1 MPNDFY
7 MMAAF
12 FVVFPFPVPRA
23 AATDSWRY
31 RRRRNHFITKGAT
44 MKILVAEKLAKE
56 GLLIL
61 EKEPQI
67 QLDVKTGLS
76 REELLNIIDQYEGLV
91 IRSATKAD
99 RELLEKGK
107 SLKIVARAGVGLD
120 NVDLKAA
127 SERGIIVCNAPFGN
141 VNSVIEHTMALI
153 LAACRKLIKA
163 DTSLKNGAWDRSS
176 IKASELQG
184 KVAGVIGISKI
195 GGGVA
200 TRLKAF
206 GCDVIGADP
215 YVSEKRAQDLGI
227 RLVSLEELI
236 KTSDIITAHVP
247 LTAETRS
254 LLGAEQFAMMKE
266 GVLVFNTARG
276 GVINELALLDALENG
291 KVAGAGIDV
300 WSEEPP
306 KSEELKKLIAH
317 ERVISIPHLAASSLE
332 AQINVAVDVA
342 RDIVRYQH
350 EQPLEYAANIPRFDS
365 AVMDRMRPFLNLVN
379 VMAEFIAQLAD
390 SNLNKITFTYQGEV
404 ADLDCTPLTVCGL
417 ASLLNNKVEQDVNMV
432 NAALIAEDMGVAV
445 EEVKD
450 REPAIFSNAVSISI
464 EGPQVRRFIAGT
476 HFEGQPRIV
485 QMRDYRVDFA
495 PEEHMMVITYE
506 DRPGMIG
513 KIGQVMGEHEINIAA
528 MNLGRQEKQGEA
540 MVILSLDSPVPGHVV
555 EEVGKVVEASF
566 IKYLHLAKAVTVQ

>member
-1 MPNDFY
+1 
-7 MMAAF
+7 
-12 FVVFPFPVPRA
+12 
-23 AATDSWRY
+23 
-31 RRRRNHFITKGAT
+31 
-44 MKILVAEKLAKE
+44 MKILVAEKIAKE

-61 EKEPQI
+61 EKDPHIE
-67 QLDVKTGLS
+67 LDLKTGLT
-76 REELLNIIDQYEGLV
+76 RAELLAIIDQYEGLV
-91 IRSATKAD
+91 VRSSTQAD
-99 RELLEKGK
+99 RELLEAGK
-107 SLKIVARAGVGLD
+107 NLKIVARAGVGLD
-120 NVDLKAA
+120 NVDIKAA
-127 SERGIIVCNAPFGN
+127 SEKGIIVCNAPFGN

-153 LAACRKLIKA
+153 LATCRQLIKA
-163 DTSLKNGAWDRSS
+163 DASLKGGSWERSA

-206 GCDVIGADP
+206 GCEVIGADP
-215 YVSEKRAQDLGI
+215 YVSEKRALDLGL
-227 RLVSLEELI
+227 RLVSFDELI
-236 KTSDIITAHVP
+236 KTADIITAHVP
-247 LTAETRS
+247 LTGETRN
-254 LLGAEQFAMMKE
+254 LLGAEQFALMKD
-266 GVLVFNTARG
+266 GVLLFNTARG
-276 GVINELALLDALENG
+276 GVINEPALLEALESG
-291 KVAGAGIDV
+291 KVGGAGIDV

-306 KSEELKKLIAH
+306 KSDLLKKLIAH
-317 ERVISIPHLAASSLE
+317 DRVISIPHLAASSVE
-332 AQINVAVDVA
+332 AQINVAIDVA
-342 RDIVRYQH
+342 RDIVRYLH
-350 EQPLEYAANIPRFDS
+350 EQPMEYAANIPRFDS

-404 ADLDCTPLTVCGL
+404 ANLDCTPLTVCGL

-432 NAALIAEDMGVAV
+432 NAALIAEDMGIAV
-445 EEVKD
+445 EEIK
-450 REPAIFSNAVSISI
+450 EPESAIFSNAVSICL

-495 PEEHMMVITYE
+495 PEEHMMAITYQ

-513 KIGQVMGEHEINIAA
+513 RIGRVMGEHEINIAA

-540 MVILSLDSPVPGHVV
+540 LVILSLDSPVPGHVV

-566 IKYLHLAKAVTVQ
+566 IKYLHLVKAAAEH

>member
-1 MPNDFY
+1 
-7 MMAAF
+7 
-12 FVVFPFPVPRA
+12 
-23 AATDSWRY
+23 
-31 RRRRNHFITKGAT
+31 

-61 EKEPQI
+61 EKEPKI
-67 QLDVKTGLS
+67 ELDVKTDLS
-76 REELLNIIDQYEGLV
+76 REELLKVIDQYEGLV
-91 IRSATKAD
+91 VRSATKAD
-99 RELLEKGK
+99 RELLEAGK
-107 SLKIVARAGVGLD
+107 NLKIVARAGVGLD

-153 LAACRKLIKA
+153 LAACRKLTKA
-163 DTSLKNGAWDRSS
+163 DNSLKSGSWDRNS

-206 GCDVIGADP
+206 GCEVIGADP

-227 RLVSLEELI
+227 RLVSLDELI
-236 KTSDIITAHVP
+236 RTSDIITAHVP
-247 LTAETRS
+247 LTEETRN
-254 LLGAEQFAMMKE
+254 LLGAEQFAMMKN
-266 GVLVFNTARG
+266 GVLIFNTARG
-276 GVINELALLDALENG
+276 GVINEPALLEALESG

-306 KSEELKKLIAH
+306 KSELVKKLIAH
-317 ERVISIPHLAASSLE
+317 EKVISIPHLAASSIE
-332 AQINVAVDVA
+332 AQINVAIDVA
-342 RDIVRYQH
+342 KDIVRYQH
-350 EQPLEYAANIPRFDS
+350 EQPLVYAANIPRFDS
-365 AVMDRMRPFLNLVN
+365 AEMDRMRPFLSLVN
-379 VMAEFIAQLAD
+379 VMAELVAQLAD

-404 ADLDCTPLTVCGL
+404 ANLDCKPLTVCGL

-432 NAALIAEDMGVAV
+432 NAALIADDMGIVV
-445 EEVKD
+445 EEVKET
-450 REPAIFSNAVSISI
+450 EPATFSNSVSICI
-464 EGPQVRRFIAGT
+464 EGPQIRRYIAGT

-495 PEEHMMVITYE
+495 PEEHMLVITYK

-540 MVILSLDSPVPGHVV
+540 MVILSLDSPVPANVV
-555 EEVGKVVEASF
+555 EEIGKVVEANF
-566 IKYLHLAKAVTVQ
+566 IKYLHLVKAAALH